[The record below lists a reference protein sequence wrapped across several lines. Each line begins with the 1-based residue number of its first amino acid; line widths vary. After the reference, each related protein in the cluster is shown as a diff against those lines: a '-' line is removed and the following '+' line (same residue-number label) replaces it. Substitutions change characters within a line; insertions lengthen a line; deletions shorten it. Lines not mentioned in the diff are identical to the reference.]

1 MKERQILMKAG
12 PVNAILAGRQ
22 TQDRRPVKLQPIPS
36 SGQWSDLWIVKTDG
50 KRKGMSCVNAT
61 EWDVQYWCKQWCP
74 YQVGDHLW
82 VRETFVLESN
92 FNLGSY
98 PPPFGDGRPIRW
110 VEDPHYGKYW
120 QQPHYRATDPT
131 PELYYPDR
139 EDSTVKW
146 TPSIHMPRWACRI
159 ELGITGVRVERIK
172 DTSFDDAIAEGCPM
186 EHMHDER
193 PPVFADG
200 TLLHQGIV
208 GPVAWFADLW
218 DSIYAK
224 QGLGWDMNPWV
235 WVLDFKVV

>member
-1 MKERQILMKAG
+1 MRERPILMNAG
-12 PVNAILAGRQ
+12 CVNAILAGRQ
-22 TQDRRPVKLQPIPS
+22 TQDRRPIKPQPRLGRP
-36 SGQWSDLWIVKTDG
+36 WKFWVTDPERMDLPPALGPYGI
-50 KRKGMSCVNAT
+50 KG
-61 EWDVQYWCKQWCP
+61 DR
-74 YQVGDHLW
+74 LW

-92 FNLGSY
+92 FNLDSY
-98 PPPFGDGRPIRW
+98 PPPFNDGRPVRW
-110 VEDPHYGKYW
+110 VDDEHYGRYW

>member
-1 MKERQILMKAG
+1 MNAG
-12 PVNAILAGRQ
+12 CVNAILAGRQ
-22 TQDRRPVKLQPIPS
+22 TQDRRPIKPQPIHS

-98 PPPFGDGRPIRW
+98 PPPFNDGRPVRW
-110 VEDPHYGKYW
+110 VDDEHYGRYW

-139 EDSTVKW
+139 EDGTVKW
-146 TPSIHMPRWACRI
+146 TPSIHMPRWASRI
-159 ELGITGVRVERIK
+159 TLEITDVRVERIQDISLEDIK
-172 DTSFDDAIAEGCPM
+172 AEGISYNYPISSSRNDAYAYYRNM
-186 EHMHDER
+186 ER
-193 PPVFADG
+193 
-200 TLLHQGIV
+200 I
-208 GPVAWFADLW
+208 W
-218 DSIYAK
+218 DNIYAK
-224 QGLGWDMNPWV
+224 RGFGWDANPWV
-235 WVLDFKVV
+235 WVLEFRA